1 MELKG
6 GRYKNALRVLLD
18 DSDRWI
24 KGIYRQ
30 ELEIKNVKRD
40 TTIGVIISIVLSGL
54 TIFMSAMLNRY
65 KSGQGNIVDDW
76 LYQGTAYYSMLS
88 RINIT
93 DMKFLMIKILILT
106 AGNIISLC
114 LKPMYGI

>member
-1 MELKG
+1 MTLTGGLKEYT
-6 GRYKNALRVLLD
+6 GRSLKSRML
-18 DSDRWI
+18 
-24 KGIYRQ
+24 
-30 ELEIKNVKRD
+30 KRD

-76 LYQGTAYYSMLS
+76 LYQGDSSDIPLCYVYYSMLS